1 MHFNAFYLS
10 CLMPQLNRAVN
21 ANARL
26 HEVGAAASY
35 IRGGAGISAELVVAT
50 AVTVASVKQT
60 RKLQVL

>member
-1 MHFNAFYLS
+1 
-10 CLMPQLNRAVN
+10 MPQLKRAVT

-35 IRGGAGISAELVVAT
+35 ISGGAGISAELVVAI

-60 RKLQVL
+60 GKLQVL